1 MDLHASILEGL
12 SEHEV
17 LAFTTFS
24 RVCADQGLLTR
35 PISLKDED
43 VSYGLND
50 ETTLLFVSSPTLLQ
64 KLY

>member
-1 MDLHASILEGL
+1 MDLHTSILEGL

-24 RVCADQGLLTR
+24 QVCADQGLLTR
-35 PISLKDED
+35 PISLKDKD

-50 ETTLLFVSSPTLLQ
+50 EATLLFVSLLTLLQ
-64 KLY
+64 NLY